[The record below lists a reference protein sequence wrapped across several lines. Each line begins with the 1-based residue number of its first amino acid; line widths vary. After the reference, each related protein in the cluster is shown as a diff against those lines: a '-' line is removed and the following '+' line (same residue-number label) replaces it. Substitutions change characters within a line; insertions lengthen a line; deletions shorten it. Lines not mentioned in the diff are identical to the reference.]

1 MDAVE
6 DVVFVD
12 VGDDDATWKKALS
25 PGWSGFLR
33 VVLLDI
39 LILFFRKAQAWNGLR
54 VWRGSTSVSKRLCP

>member
-39 LILFFRKAQAWNGLR
+39 LILFF
-54 VWRGSTSVSKRLCP
+54 